1 MNSVILQT
9 SARFLATLLLLA
21 SVFLLWR
28 GHNDPGG
35 GFAGGLMAAA
45 AFALI
50 AIATTTAESRR
61 VMRCPPPL
69 FIAAGLAIA
78 TLAAMIGPLT
88 GGAFFEG
95 RWQEVDLPGGAPVKL
110 GSPLLFDVG
119 VYLVVVGVVTSI
131 LFALMEEEEA

>member
-1 MNSVILQT
+1 MSSVILQT

-50 AIATTTAESRR
+50 AVATTTAESRR
-61 VMRCPPPL
+61 VMRCPPSL

-78 TLAAMIGPLT
+78 TLAAAIGPLT
-88 GGAFFEG
+88 GGTFFEG
-95 RWQEVDLPGGAPVKL
+95 RWLEVDLPGGAPVKL
-110 GSPLLFDVG
+110 GSPLLFDAG
-119 VYLVVVGVVTSI
+119 VYLVVVGVVTAI